1 MLKCWQSCPDR
12 NAAFGWVSAQ
22 LPSFKTHDYV
32 LAISHHSKRELD
44 KKRLY
49 TSNKDR
55 NCTEFMQCIT
65 RKTKALKKNAFALSH
80 ESGLYEWGN
89 WKSPLPEEGEF
100 FYIIQKMSCL
110 PTYPIWPLICASF
123 RQKGQLPSAAR
134 GSCHKTVS
142 QTDLR
147 SVFITQQISVLHTK
161 HHMVLPDCTYSWL
174 GFEESIIWHPPAN
187 DSRVTPG

>member
-22 LPSFKTHDYV
+22 LPSLKTHDHV

-65 RKTKALKKNAFALSH
+65 RKTKALKKMHL
-80 ESGLYEWGN
+80 LYLMKVVCMNGETE
-89 WKSPLPEEGEF
+89 KSLTWRGGVFIRNSENV
-100 FYIIQKMSCL
+100 
-110 PTYPIWPLICASF
+110 
-123 RQKGQLPSAAR
+123 LPSNLPNMALDPCIFQAERAAAECSS
-134 GSCHKTVS
+134 GFMPQVS
-142 QTDLR
+142 HADRL
-147 SVFITQQISVLHTK
+147 
-161 HHMVLPDCTYSWL
+161 
-174 GFEESIIWHPPAN
+174 
-187 DSRVTPG
+187 